1 MTSLSSGGLPEKYV
15 APWLQTK
22 WLVMS
27 SGFFLLPAWYAYL
40 LRLNSFSLL
49 LVATSLISANY
60 WRKATYSWRR
70 QVDLL
75 FAKYSFA
82 VFVGNGI
89 IYVRKVEFAVPA
101 YSGLV
106 LILYCFYQSSQKWTL
121 RDNTWFQFHFCFH
134 LLMACEQWIILR
146 SMSEDSKN
154 T

>member
-1 MTSLSSGGLPEKYV
+1 MTFLGPSVLPEKYV
-15 APWLQTK
+15 APWPQTK
-22 WLVMS
+22 WLVLS
-27 SGFFLLPAWYAYL
+27 SGFFLLPAGYAYL
-40 LRLNSFSLL
+40 QRLNSFSLL

-70 QVDLL
+70 QMDLL

-89 IYVRKVEFAVPA
+89 VYVRQVEFAVPA
-101 YSGLV
+101 YSGLL
-106 LILYCFYQSSQKWTL
+106 LILYCYYRSSQKWTL
-121 RDNTWFQFHFCFH
+121 QEESWYRYHFCFH